1 MLFDDEVVEVVGR
14 RCVRG
19 GERFADSDRSDDQG
33 VLAGVNEPEA
43 GEFVEEV
50 LVVGAV
56 RGGVPVLE
64 AHPLISPA
72 ALALW
77 AAAVALK

>member
-19 GERFADSDRSDDQG
+19 GERFADSDRSDDQR
-33 VLAGVNEPEA
+33 VLAGVNEP
-43 GEFVEEV
+43 EFVEEV

-77 AAAVALK
+77 AAAVALR